1 LSFLISIK
9 GWGWLRKCKPSNCD
23 YLLKPPAISVD
34 RFGTAIALGCGCSLR
49 LGSCCWLLLV
59 VVVRMYQSELEESL
73 AIAETPEGLG
83 LWYDAERLIL
93 EGAYL
98 DEITAYRA
106 RRRWIQTF
114 ETNFLLEGDHD
125 FRLKVVFEDESGR
138 FFVRCSF
145 LTACGRYAFWRLTHH
160 QAPEVQFMLETAHLP
175 FVAVCPP
182 HADSFASDAFEDV
195 QSLVFHSKTPTERK
209 RSTFEKL
216 LCSTRACVKSFVQ
229 RFIGD

>member
-1 LSFLISIK
+1 
-9 GWGWLRKCKPSNCD
+9 
-23 YLLKPPAISVD
+23 
-34 RFGTAIALGCGCSLR
+34 
-49 LGSCCWLLLV
+49 
-59 VVVRMYQSELEESL
+59 MYQSELEESI

-125 FRLKVVFEDESGR
+125 FRLKVVFEDEGSR
-138 FFVRCSF
+138 FFVRCTF

-182 HADSFASDAFEDV
+182 RVDSFVSEAFDDG
-195 QSLVFHSKTPTERK
+195 QSLIFHSKTPREHK
-209 RSTFEKL
+209 RSMFERL
-216 LCSTRACVKSFVQ
+216 LGSTRACVRNIAR